1 MANDINII
9 IGGDVRQ
16 LERAMDDAVRRV
28 RSSTDTMSNS
38 ISGFQNLLIG
48 AFSLDKLKEGLD
60 FATTFDDNLRQ
71 VQAAAKL
78 TAEQFEVIKQKAL
91 ELGAEPGQTP
101 EMIAAGM
108 ADAARAGQNFNQILD
123 SISGTAKLAAG
134 SELNFSEATEAS
146 VDILAQFGLTSKETA
161 GLTDV
166 LVAGANSASV
176 KVGQLAE
183 SFKFAGSLSH
193 VLGESVIDTE
203 AALLVLANAGQKAEQ
218 GGTGL
223 RGVWTQLIKHSDTL
237 QESFGVAVSR
247 MENGQRVFR
256 SLDEIIGDLSK
267 SGIQA
272 DEVFKIFG
280 KTAGPAAAVLLQAGQ
295 EGLLKYE
302 EQLKSAGGAGQEVA
316 ETLQSG
322 LGGSVRTITSQFQNA
337 VVLLTDQVTPAIGF
351 VADNIYLL
359 NSAVLGGIGVIN
371 TMREAYATMLA
382 TAVQGVSY
390 FAEISD
396 AIGATSGQAE
406 HLRQVSADFTYV
418 AGQMGEQA
426 GKAFNDMVDSIG
438 SATGAQEKH
447 KEAVDLTAL
456 SYKKDVDEHDKR
468 VKGIVDGTEKM
479 SKAEIKAAKEREK
492 ALDDMYKTLNSH
504 SDTYYEREAAKLL
517 EQADKFRDLGGEEV
531 EIQQHAY
538 DELSK
543 LSEAAYAAG
552 NESAGVYLDNLRS
565 GFSDVT
571 TYISKEHQD
580 LIDKFQELS
589 GETIEVTDTTDWD
602 AIKADIQD
610 LQDELD
616 TDAEFVVEDG
626 TNWDNIQQQ
635 AEDTSSDI
643 EKVSSSV
650 DNLDGKSAEV
660 TIDADTSGVES
671 AMQATTGSI
680 GVAMG
685 SIESLRSAIKLFNE
699 TPTLDP
705 FGSSR
710 TKYEAQIEQLNEV
723 RNASKNLADYVN
735 SLDFS
740 IDPNGEISA
749 KYREQLGEILED
761 STSTAEDVAK
771 VRIDAEKEVQK
782 AREEAHKEFIA
793 MQKDSLKE
801 QKDNLS
807 EQLSDAKEALSYM
820 EEYQKAYYDYMIGN
834 AKDYYDELKQ
844 QRDDAVEAA
853 KQAAQEE
860 YDQAEELLNKKL
872 ELAQKELDGNSAKL
886 SALKK
891 IYSESGAGGVEYY
904 KLEQQSLAKQAQE
917 FQNLGVNRRDI
928 EAWLQDE
935 LTDLRNKAAEE
946 GITGLEGYENQ
957 IISTYERTGNFSDE
971 TVKAEEK
978 VASLQ
983 AQLEKLKEAGTDA
996 FFDDASIAAQG
1007 FDSKLEAAQGNID
1020 TLQKQIDALDGKN
1033 FDFAGKSTDYFA
1045 NTISNAKNNVIN
1057 LENQMD
1063 SLDSKIKQLDN
1074 SYKQFNATASQPV
1087 NVGSNVYTYSN
1098 ETSTKKSN
1106 VGREIIGSPTGYVY
1120 ADTLEPV
1127 SYAGGG
1133 YTGDGPRTGGL
1144 DGQGGFWRILHPQE
1158 TVIDHTVSGSGGNS
1172 EASEIFNKLLAAV
1185 NNIQSGNRIVIENI
1199 TVNKK
1204 MTSEELD
1211 NLVEDLSR
1219 RSRRG

>member
-16 LERAMDDAVRRV
+16 LERALDDAVRRV
-28 RSSTDTMSNS
+28 RSSTDTMSS
-38 ISGFQNLLIG
+38 SVRSFQNLLIG
-48 AFSLDKLKEGLD
+48 SFSLDKLKEGLD

-78 TAEQFEVIKQKAL
+78 TAEQFELIKQKAL

-123 SISGTAKLAAG
+123 SINGTARLAAG

-203 AALLVLANAGQKAEQ
+203 AALLVLANAGLKAEQ
-218 GGTGL
+218 GGTAL

-237 QESFGVAVSR
+237 QESFGVAVSK

-272 DEVFKIFG
+272 DEIFQIFG
-280 KTAGPAAAVLLQAGQ
+280 KTAGPGAAVLLQAGQ

-351 VADNIYLL
+351 VADNIYML

-382 TAVQGVSY
+382 TAVQGISY

-426 GKAFNDMVDSIG
+426 GKAFNDMVDSVG
-438 SATGAQEKH
+438 SATDAQKKH
-447 KEAVDLTAL
+447 KETVDLTAL
-456 SYKKDVDEHDKR
+456 SYKKDIEEHDKR
-468 VKGIVDGTEKM
+468 VQDIVSGTEEM
-479 SKAEIKAAKEREK
+479 SKAEVKSAKEREK
-492 ALDDMYKTLNSH
+492 ALDDMYKTLDSH
-504 SDTYYEREAAKLL
+504 SSDYYEREAGKLL
-517 EQADKFRDLGGEEV
+517 EQADKFRELGGSEV

-543 LSEAAYAAG
+543 LSEAAYASG
-552 NESAGVYLDNLRS
+552 NESAGIYLDNLRS
-565 GFSDVT
+565 GFSEVT
-571 TYISKEHQD
+571 TYISKEHQE

-589 GETIEVTDTTDWD
+589 GETVTITDTTDWESMKAEVQDLEDDINGISDLNVND
-602 AIKADIQD
+602 ATNWGSVEDDINTVSDDITNVPDLEISADMDTQPFDNATAKINSDLAAIGNSMASAVKKSGGGGTMTVDTSDADALIKAIN
-610 LQDELD
+610 EL
-616 TDAEFVVEDG
+616 
-626 TNWDNIQQQ
+626 N
-635 AEDTSSDI
+635 
-643 EKVSSSV
+643 K
-650 DNLDGKSAEV
+650 
-660 TIDADTSGVES
+660 
-671 AMQATTGSI
+671 
-680 GVAMG
+680 
-685 SIESLRSAIKLFNE
+685 

-705 FGSSR
+705 FHLTR
-710 TKYEAQIEQLNEV
+710 KKYVQL
-723 RNASKNLADYVN
+723 LA
-735 SLDFS
+735 
-740 IDPNGEISA
+740 G
-749 KYREQLGEILED
+749 
-761 STSTAEDVAK
+761 
-771 VRIDAEKEVQK
+771 
-782 AREEAHKEFIA
+782 
-793 MQKDSLKE
+793 M
-801 QKDNLS
+801 
-807 EQLSDAKEALSYM
+807 
-820 EEYQKAYYDYMIGN
+820 
-834 AKDYYDELKQ
+834 
-844 QRDDAVEAA
+844 
-853 KQAAQEE
+853 
-860 YDQAEELLNKKL
+860 
-872 ELAQKELDGNSAKL
+872 
-886 SALKK
+886 
-891 IYSESGAGGVEYY
+891 
-904 KLEQQSLAKQAQE
+904 
-917 FQNLGVNRRDI
+917 
-928 EAWLQDE
+928 
-935 LTDLRNKAAEE
+935 
-946 GITGLEGYENQ
+946 GITYRG
-957 IISTYERTGNFSDE
+957 
-971 TVKAEEK
+971 
-978 VASLQ
+978 
-983 AQLEKLKEAGTDA
+983 
-996 FFDDASIAAQG
+996 
-1007 FDSKLEAAQGNID
+1007 
-1020 TLQKQIDALDGKN
+1020 
-1033 FDFAGKSTDYFA
+1033 
-1045 NTISNAKNNVIN
+1045 
-1057 LENQMD
+1057 
-1063 SLDSKIKQLDN
+1063 
-1074 SYKQFNATASQPV
+1074 
-1087 NVGSNVYTYSN
+1087 
-1098 ETSTKKSN
+1098 
-1106 VGREIIGSPTGYVY
+1106 
-1120 ADTLEPV
+1120 

-1133 YTGDGPRTGGL
+1133 YTGDSPRSGGL
-1144 DGQGGFWRILHPQE
+1144 DGQGGFFAILHPQE
-1158 TVIDHTVSGSGGNS
+1158 TVVDHTVNNS
-1172 EASEIFNKLLAAV
+1172 NSNFEATEIFNKLLAAI

-1199 TVNKK
+1199 TVDKK

-1211 NLVEDLSR
+1211 DLVENLNR

>member
-28 RSSTDTMSNS
+28 RSSTDTMSSS

-166 LVAGANSASV
+166 LIAGANSASV

-203 AALLVLANAGQKAEQ
+203 AALLVLANAGLKAEQ

-272 DEVFKIFG
+272 DEIFKIFG

-295 EGLLKYE
+295 DGLLKYE

-418 AGQMGEQA
+418 AGQMGDQA
-426 GKAFNDMVDSIG
+426 GKAFSDMVDSIG
-438 SATGAQEKH
+438 AATDAQEKH

-456 SYKKDVDEHDKR
+456 SYKKDAEEHDKR
-468 VKGIVDGTEKM
+468 VEDIIDGTEEM
-479 SKAEIKAAKEREK
+479 SKAEVKATKEREK
-492 ALDDMYKTLNSH
+492 ALDDMYKTLDSH
-504 SDTYYEREAAKLL
+504 SSDYYEREAGKLL
-517 EQADKFRDLGGEEV
+517 NQADKFRELGGSEI

-538 DELSK
+538 DEISK

-565 GFSDVT
+565 GFSGVT

-589 GETIEVTDTTDWD
+589 GETIEVTDTTDWESM
-602 AIKADIQD
+602 KADVQELEYEIENVSD
-610 LQDELD
+610 LYVDDSTPWEETQNNIN
-616 TDAEFVVEDG
+616 AVSEDI
-626 TNWDNIQQQ
+626 DNVP
-635 AEDTSSDI
+635 DLS
-643 EKVSSSV
+643 
-650 DNLDGKSAEV
+650 
-660 TIDADTSGVES
+660 IDADINTNDFDTKISRMASQISSIQSSWNSVSNQSG
-671 AMQATTGSI
+671 TGGI
-680 GVAMG
+680 GLTV
-685 SIESLRSAIKLFNE
+685 
-699 TPTLDP
+699 D
-705 FGSSR
+705 
-710 TKYEAQIEQLNEV
+710 QI
-723 RNASKNLADYVN
+723 LAD
-735 SLDFS
+735 SS
-740 IDPNGEISA
+740 ILGDKGVYRSA
-749 KYREQLGEILED
+749 KY
-761 STSTAEDVAK
+761 A
-771 VRIDAEKEVQK
+771 
-782 AREEAHKEFIA
+782 
-793 MQKDSLKE
+793 
-801 QKDNLS
+801 
-807 EQLSDAKEALSYM
+807 
-820 EEYQKAYYDYMIGN
+820 YQHGKTTFVFQG
-834 AKDYYDELKQ
+834 K
-844 QRDDAVEAA
+844 
-853 KQAAQEE
+853 E
-860 YDQAEELLNKKL
+860 YD
-872 ELAQKELDGNSAKL
+872 L
-886 SALKK
+886 S
-891 IYSESGAGGVEYY
+891 
-904 KLEQQSLAKQAQE
+904 Q
-917 FQNLGVNRRDI
+917 F
-928 EAWLQDE
+928 
-935 LTDLRNKAAEE
+935 
-946 GITGLEGYENQ
+946 
-957 IISTYERTGNFSDE
+957 NFS
-971 TVKAEEK
+971 
-978 VASLQ
+978 
-983 AQLEKLKEAGTDA
+983 
-996 FFDDASIAAQG
+996 
-1007 FDSKLEAAQGNID
+1007 
-1020 TLQKQIDALDGKN
+1020 
-1033 FDFAGKSTDYFA
+1033 
-1045 NTISNAKNNVIN
+1045 
-1057 LENQMD
+1057 
-1063 SLDSKIKQLDN
+1063 
-1074 SYKQFNATASQPV
+1074 
-1087 NVGSNVYTYSN
+1087 
-1098 ETSTKKSN
+1098 
-1106 VGREIIGSPTGYVY
+1106 
-1120 ADTLEPV
+1120 
-1127 SYAGGG
+1127 GGG
-1133 YTGDGPRTGGL
+1133 YTGNSPRSGGL
-1144 DGQGGFWRILHPQE
+1144 DGEGGFFAILHPQE
-1158 TVIDHTVSGSGGNS
+1158 TVVDHTVSGSGGNS

-1185 NNIQSGNRIVIENI
+1185 NNIQSGNRIIIENI
-1199 TVNKK
+1199 TVDKK
-1204 MTSEELD
+1204 MTGEELD
-1211 NLVEDLSR
+1211 SLVEDLSR